1 MQYRGMLCSLL
12 HRLNKYEKNFFSFFF
27 TASESQEKSRDD
39 SIHSLQ
45 YSSINK
51 GLITE
56 LNVFNMYRQ
65 YGLRTPK
72 ANEDTMLN
80 YEFI

>member
-1 MQYRGMLCSLL
+1 MKRISFL
-12 HRLNKYEKNFFSFFF
+12 FSFF

-56 LNVFNMYRQ
+56 LNVFNMYQ
-65 YGLRTPK
+65 QHGLRFPK